1 MVTEIEEIFS
11 HIDQKNH
18 FLLSGGAGSGK
29 THTLVELLQGIYD
42 RNPKARVACITFTNV
57 ASDEIKER
65 ANFENLSV
73 STIHDFLWLNISSYQ
88 INLKNAL
95 LDIFPDKEIVIDE
108 IEKIDYREYKNYK
121 KGIIS
126 HDDIMILSEYLF
138 KSFPLLSRI
147 LKDKYDFIFVD
158 EYQDTFKPVAEI
170 LLKYLNQSEKRISIG
185 FFGDSMQ
192 SIFEKGIED
201 INEYIGVEDELSPKV
216 KEVLKKINRRNPQ
229 TVIDLSNQVRLDT
242 LKQKAEKGNKA
253 PNNDEEGNIKVGSAK
268 FLYSKSN
275 INSIDDIK
283 NLSFFKGW
291 DFTDSKNT
299 KELFL
304 SHYLIAKRAGFT
316 QLMDIYYKDKIVGGD
331 SYLKRIKDY
340 IKTNSSSVDYN
351 SMTFKEVIEN
361 LIKSIDSDLTYEKAM
376 KMLSNKMFQNSG
388 FTYLKA
394 TNALNKE
401 YTGISKILPTE
412 GHYSFISN
420 HSNLFELA
428 NDIPY
433 ESLSKIYLD
442 KDKLIGKKKSKNE
455 DSNRRTDERDPLI
468 KYLMKIQE
476 ILFLFQE
483 EKYFEVI
490 NKVDFK
496 IRLGRHK
503 KELKDSLIKLNSL
516 KEASINTVMEQAHKL
531 NICILDDRTVT
542 FIESNK
548 YLLERVK
555 EVSFKEITNL
565 YYYIEDMTTYSTQHG
580 IKGAE
585 FQNVIVNLD
594 KSGDRKLNYK
604 CLFEQDLSKR
614 DILKRTQKLF
624 YVCCTRAMENLI
636 VFYQDDYSDKVVIQ
650 AEEWFGKSNV
660 FNVDDLINVT

>member
-1 MVTEIEEIFS
+1 MATEIEEIFD
-11 HIDQKNH
+11 HINKKNH

-29 THTLVELLQGIYD
+29 THTLVELLQSIYD
-42 RNPKARVACITFTNV
+42 KNPKASVACITFTNV

-73 STIHDFLWLNISSYQ
+73 STIHDFLWLNISTYQ

-95 LDIFPDKEIVIDE
+95 LEIFPDKDIIINE
-108 IEKIDYREYKNYK
+108 IEKVDYREYKNYK

-126 HDDIMILSEYLF
+126 HDDIMILSDYLF

-147 LKDKYDFIFVD
+147 LKDKYDFILVD
-158 EYQDTFKPVAEI
+158 EYQDTFKPVTEI
-170 LLKYLNQSEKRISIG
+170 LLNYLNQSEKRISIG

-192 SIFEKGIED
+192 SIFEKGIGD
-201 INEYIGVEDELSPKV
+201 INDYIAVEDDSIPLV

-229 TVIDLSNQVRLDT
+229 AVIDLANQIRLDT
-242 LKQKAEKGNKA
+242 LKQKAEKGSKA
-253 PNNDEEGNIKVGSAK
+253 PNNDKIGNVKVGSAK

-275 INSIDDIK
+275 SNDIDDIK
-283 NLSFFKGW
+283 NISFFNDW

-316 QLMDIYYKDKIVGGD
+316 KLMDIYYKDKIVGGD

-340 IKTNSSSVDYN
+340 IKTNGAFFDYN

-361 LIKSIDSDLTYEKAM
+361 LIKSIDPSLTYENAM
-376 KMLSNKMFQNSG
+376 KMLLDKMLENSAL
-388 FTYLKA
+388 TYLKA
-394 TNALNKE
+394 VNILNKE
-401 YTGISKILPTE
+401 YVGISKILPTE
-412 GHYSFISN
+412 GYYNFIIN
-420 HSNLFELA
+420 NGNFFEIA
-428 NDIPY
+428 KESPY
-433 ESLSKIYLD
+433 DSLSKIYLD

-455 DSNRRTDERDPLI
+455 DSNKRADERDYLI
-468 KYLMKIQE
+468 KYLMRIQE
-476 ILFLFQE
+476 ILFLFQK
-483 EKYFEVI
+483 EKYFDLI

-496 IRLGRHK
+496 IKLGRHK
-503 KELKDSLIKLNSL
+503 KELKDRLIKLDSL
-516 KEASINTVMEQAHKL
+516 KETSIDTVMEEAHKL
-531 NICILDDRTVT
+531 NICILDDRTT
-542 FIESNK
+542 AFIESNK
-548 YLLERVK
+548 YLVERVK

-585 FQNVIVNLD
+585 FQNVLVSLD

-604 CLFEQDLSKR
+604 CLFEQDSSKE

-636 VFYQDDYSDKVVIQ
+636 VFYQDEYSDKVVIQ

-660 FNVDDLINVT
+660 FNVDDLINIT